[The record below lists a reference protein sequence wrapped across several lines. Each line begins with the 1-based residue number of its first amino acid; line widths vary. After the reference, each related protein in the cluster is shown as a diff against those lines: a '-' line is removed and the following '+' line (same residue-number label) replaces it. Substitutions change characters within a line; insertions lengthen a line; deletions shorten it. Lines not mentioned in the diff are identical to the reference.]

1 MHSSPNVVFGNFFRL
16 GSHLFV
22 LLLLL
27 YIIILLCIIIY
38 HHITDVNFSLTLLPF
53 DLEQILS
60 IFSQPLL
67 PLPG

>member
-1 MHSSPNVVFGNFFRL
+1 MHSSPNVVFGNLFGL

-22 LLLLL
+22 LL
-27 YIIILLCIIIY
+27 YIFCIIIY

-60 IFSQPLL
+60 IFSQPVL